1 MEGWLQVPPERNL
14 MGRALWKVRYV
25 RFGPNSST
33 TPTKSATSP
42 TRPSIGA
49 GPGAIVGLGAPAL
62 PVGGSNSSGVG
73 GKGMYSSEWKSHF
86 AGSNV
91 AGSNNGVGVGGGE
104 ESGQLPIYLSIYK
117 QKGRIADMQLDND
130 QNDVEPVVRYSL
142 SSIASCYIGDVAGR
156 HKKKSVVLPTLVVNL
171 RTEPALSSS
180 RSFRRR
186 SHDMPPRD
194 GAKRESPGKE
204 TLFFR
209 PGSEANSLE
218 RWAREIQSYLIPGS
232 SHSNA
237 TVNTL
242 ESAFQ
247 EKFSDPDDI
256 PGSSSSLFIINGEPT
271 TALLS
276 PSLRSMAS
284 NLSSIDSDDNGSLL
298 SSPASEMNSP
308 KDPDRADRRPSLHI
322 ATKLRNYMGP
332 TSPTSPASPDIANN
346 NGFPNMH
353 IASLNPT
360 RATSPTADPVPARRE
375 TILDRFFSTAP
386 SSPST
391 TSAPVPMNSIA
402 RFEALIE
409 DMESGELRARD
420 ESLSIRNHP
429 RRIPSP
435 TQRAL
440 EYVSTGYLDEP
451 SPSPPSSFS
460 SSTSTMDP
468 VDTARLSPDSPRL
481 SSPLTESLGLTLSRQ
496 PSEASLGTT
505 ASVTNS
511 QAETQSQS
519 LGVSNGKRHS
529 LAEFSMVRIATPPL
543 FQIAGSRRGS
553 HSDIPRTSESYDDG
567 PAPLASP
574 NFPSHP
580 RIARALFGGFSF

>member
-1 MEGWLQVPPERNL
+1 MFFFSPSKTSNIISFFFNSHIY
-14 MGRALWKVRYV
+14 VRYV

-33 TPTKSATSP
+33 ASTKSATSP
-42 TRPSIGA
+42 TRPSAAAGA
-49 GPGAIVGLGAPAL
+49 GAIVGLGAPSLA
-62 PVGGSNSSGVG
+62 VGGSNSSGAG
-73 GKGMYSSEWKSHF
+73 GKGTYSSEWKSHF
-86 AGSNV
+86 TGSNV
-91 AGSNNGVGVGGGE
+91 AGSGNGVGE

-117 QKGRIADMQLDND
+117 QK
-130 QNDVEPVVRYSL
+130 NDVEPVVRYPL

-186 SHDMPPRD
+186 SHDMPPKD
-194 GAKRESPGKE
+194 SVKRESPGKE
-204 TLFFR
+204 TLLFR

-218 RWAREIQSYLIPGS
+218 RWAREIQSYLIPSS

-242 ESAFQ
+242 ESAFR

-308 KDPDRADRRPSLHI
+308 KDLDRADRRPSLHI

-332 TSPTSPASPDIANN
+332 ASPASPASPDIANT
-346 NGFPNMH
+346 NGFPSMH
-353 IASLNPT
+353 TASLNPT
-360 RATSPTADPVPARRE
+360 RTTSPTADPVPARRE

-451 SPSPPSSFS
+451 SPSPPSSLS

-468 VDTARLSPDSPRL
+468 VDTTHLSPDDPRL
-481 SSPLTESLGLTLSRQ
+481 PSPLTESLGLTLSRQ

-505 ASVTNS
+505 TSVTNS

-519 LGVSNGKRHS
+519 LGVSNSKRHS

-567 PAPLASP
+567 PAPLATP
-574 NFPSHP
+574 NFSSHP